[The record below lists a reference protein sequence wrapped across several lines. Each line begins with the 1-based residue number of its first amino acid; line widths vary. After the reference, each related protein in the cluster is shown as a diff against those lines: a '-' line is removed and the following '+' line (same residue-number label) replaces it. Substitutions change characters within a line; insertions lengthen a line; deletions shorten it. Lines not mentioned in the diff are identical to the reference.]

1 VDTGFD
7 RRGNQGLVPL
17 LGGYRSVVN
26 NVRALLLAAGLGSR
40 LRPLT
45 KACPKCLMPIGGK
58 PLLEHWLCNLHRC
71 GISSVLVNS
80 HHHHEMVRAFLSREI
95 FSHWVN
101 NVTEGELLGTAG
113 TLRANAD
120 KFLDRTVF
128 LIHADNW
135 CQCNLK
141 DFLEF
146 HLHRRP
152 RSTVM
157 TMMTF
162 RTATPKSCGILET
175 DNDGVVEGF
184 YEKVDEPP
192 GNLANGAVYL
202 LEPEVI
208 SWIARRTDVTD
219 FSTDVIPEFLGRIA
233 SWENTG
239 IHRDIGTVESLL
251 DAQHDPYPR
260 DCWPEKDSW
269 MCNYLKHPIH
279 KSLSEAMTV

>member
-1 VDTGFD
+1 V
-7 RRGNQGLVPL
+7 
-17 LGGYRSVVN
+17 S

-45 KACPKCLMPIGGK
+45 EDCPKCLMPIGGI
-58 PLLEHWLCNLHRC
+58 PILEHWLCNLYRC

-80 HHHHEMVRAFLSREI
+80 HHHREMVASFLLRER
-95 FSHWVN
+95 FSNWVS
-101 NVTEGELLGTAG
+101 NVGEGQLLGTAG

-120 KFLDRTVF
+120 KLIDNTVF
-128 LIHADNW
+128 VIHADNW
-135 CQCNLK
+135 CQCDFK
-141 DFLEF
+141 DFLDF
-146 HLHRRP
+146 HVYRRP

-162 RTATPKSCGILET
+162 RTTTPESCGIVET
-175 DNDGVVEGF
+175 DNSGIVKSF
-184 YEKVDEPP
+184 YEKVDEPH

-239 IHRDIGTVESLL
+239 VHRDIGTVESLL
-251 DAQHDPYPR
+251 EAQYDSQPR
-260 DCWPEKDSW
+260 ACWPNNDPW
-269 MCNYLKHPIH
+269 MCKYLKHPIH
-279 KSLSEAMTV
+279 EFLSEAMII